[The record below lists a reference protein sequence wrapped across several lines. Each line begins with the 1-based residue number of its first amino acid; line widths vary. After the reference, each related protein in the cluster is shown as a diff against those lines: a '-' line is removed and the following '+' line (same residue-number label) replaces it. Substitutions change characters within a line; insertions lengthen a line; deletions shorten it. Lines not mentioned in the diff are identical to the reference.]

1 MKPVICLDFDGV
13 FNNYKGYDGDNLGS
27 PREGIREFLE
37 TLSKDYTIEVCSVRR
52 YSKIIIWL
60 DKHDL
65 LKYVANVTSYKPAA
79 VCYVDDR
86 GINFDGDY
94 EKTLEQIK
102 QFKTYWEEK

>member
-65 LKYVANVTSYKPAA
+65 LKYVANVTGYKPAA
-79 VCYVDDR
+79 ICYVDDR

-94 EKTLEQIK
+94 EKTLEQTIA
-102 QFKTYWEEK
+102 